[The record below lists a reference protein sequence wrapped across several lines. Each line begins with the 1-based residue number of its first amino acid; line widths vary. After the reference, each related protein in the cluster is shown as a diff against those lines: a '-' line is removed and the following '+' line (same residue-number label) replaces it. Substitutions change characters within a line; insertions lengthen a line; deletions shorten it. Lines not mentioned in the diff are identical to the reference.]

1 LLTVSLKSKYLVSIV
16 GPTAVGKTDL
26 CIDLAKA
33 LKTEI
38 ISADSRQFYKETS
51 IGTAKP
57 TEQELIQVRHH
68 FVGDRSVEDEFSAG
82 KFEKEAI
89 EIITELHESKE
100 AVIMTGGSGL
110 YIDAVLN
117 GFNEMPEIDPEIRLN
132 LNSKFEKEGLKVL
145 LDELQ
150 EADPVYYET
159 VDKGNPYRVIRG
171 LEVYLSSGKPYSTF
185 RTGEKKLRNFVVIKI
200 GLDRS
205 RGELYERINKRVDMM
220 MSIGLLEEV
229 KALEAFREKQ
239 ALQTVGYKE
248 IFDHLDGLTTL
259 DEAVELIKRNTRRY
273 AKRQMTW
280 FRRDNEIK
288 WFHPDDFQNI
298 LGCIDDQI
306 KK

>member
-1 LLTVSLKSKYLVSIV
+1 MLTVSLKSKYLVSIV
-16 GPTAVGKTDL
+16 GPTAVGKTAL

-38 ISADSRQFYKETS
+38 ISADSRQFYKEMS

-57 TEQELIQVRHH
+57 TEQELSQVRHH

-89 EIITELHESKE
+89 EIITKLHESKE

-117 GFNEMPEIDPEIRLN
+117 GFNEMPEIDPEIRQN
-132 LNSKFEKEGLKVL
+132 LNSKFKKEGLKEL

-150 EADPVYYET
+150 VADPVYYET

-171 LEVYLSSGKPYSTF
+171 LEVYLSSGTPYSTF

-205 RGELYERINKRVDMM
+205 REELYERINKRVDMM
-220 MSIGLLEEV
+220 MFLGLLEEV

-280 FRRDNEIK
+280 FRRDNQIK

-298 LGCIDDQI
+298 LGYIDDQI

>member
-1 LLTVSLKSKYLVSIV
+1 MLTVSLKSKYLVSIV
-16 GPTAVGKTDL
+16 GPTAVGKTAL
-26 CIDLAKA
+26 CIDLAKV

-38 ISADSRQFYKETS
+38 ASADSRQFYKEMS

-57 TEQELIQVRHH
+57 TEEELSQVRHH
-68 FVGDRSVEDEFSAG
+68 FVGDRSVKDEFSAG

-89 EIITELHESKE
+89 EIIEELHKSKE

-117 GFNEMPEIDPEIRLN
+117 GFNEMPEIVPEIRQN
-132 LNSKFEKEGLKVL
+132 LNSKFEKEGLNVL
-145 LDELQ
+145 LDALK

-171 LEVYLSSGKPYSTF
+171 LEVYLSSGKPFSTF
-185 RTGEKKLRNFVVIKI
+185 RTGEKKLRNFNVIKI
-200 GLDRS
+200 GLDRY
-205 RGELYERINKRVDMM
+205 REELYERINKRVDIM
-220 MSIGLLEEV
+220 MSQGLLEEV

-248 IFDHLDGLTTL
+248 IFDHLNGLTTL

-298 LGCIDDQI
+298 LEHINDQI

>member
-1 LLTVSLKSKYLVSIV
+1 MSLKSKYLVSIV

-57 TEQELIQVRHH
+57 TEQELSQVRHH

-117 GFNEMPEIDPEIRLN
+117 GFNEMPEIDPEIRQN

-171 LEVYLSSGKPYSTF
+171 LEVYLSSGKPYSAF
-185 RTGEKKLRNFVVIKI
+185 RTGEKKHRNFVVIKI

-205 RGELYERINKRVDMM
+205 REELYERINKRVDMM
-220 MSIGLLEEV
+220 MSLGLLKEV

-248 IFDHLDGLTTL
+248 IFDYLDGLTTL

-280 FRRDNEIK
+280 FRRDNENK

-298 LGCIDDQI
+298 LGYIDDQI

>member
-1 LLTVSLKSKYLVSIV
+1 MSLKSKYLVSIV
-16 GPTAVGKTDL
+16 GPTAVGKTAL

-38 ISADSRQFYKETS
+38 ISADSRQFYKEMS

-200 GLDRS
+200 GLDRF
-205 RGELYERINKRVDMM
+205 REELYERINKRVDMM
-220 MSIGLLEEV
+220 MSLGLQEEV

-298 LGCIDDQI
+298 LGYIDDQI